1 MKIENVNVVNEKG
14 LNDVLF
20 HSPKVDKET
29 SGKITGFASID
40 KPWLKYYCE
49 GIDKFKIPNLS
60 LYEALM
66 QSSNDHLDDV
76 IFVCADRNN
85 EEITYRKFIDLVDE
99 IAASLKGLGLKP
111 GDNIASTFKDTLEG
125 IALVF
130 AKSKLGL
137 IEHFIDPSNS
147 TESKKE
153 LISNSNSKIYF
164 LEEDLIDVDY
174 DNIKDY
180 YDSDNVVILP
190 NLDSSYVRGSYN
202 DTLTFDEFLSCGKNV
217 SLDDFYKY
225 SKDEVSS
232 IMYTGGSTGKSKGVM
247 LTDSI
252 FVSKYYREMISD
264 WKWGRGRKN
273 LCVLPGII
281 AFGLSE
287 AIISPLLAGETTTLV
302 DCLKIAKFPEYIL
315 EQKPQDVACSPIHV
329 EFLMNSPL
337 VDEKT
342 DLSFL
347 EMLPCGGD
355 GMTKD
360 SDERARKFFEEHGAK
375 DSFAQGCGFTESAG
389 AFCYGLGD
397 KNLPGYM
404 GIPLAGNVSAV
415 FDPNTGEELPY
426 NEIGE
431 WGVLTDTAMLGYYG
445 EASHLTSK
453 ALKKH
458 ADGNIWL
465 HPGDMVHMNENGQIA
480 MHDRT
485 SRTFNITGLKVYPSA
500 LETFINEHPGVK
512 KSVITGIKLSDNSN
526 VIAITDQKVPIVNLT
541 LDDEYK
547 GSEEIVA
554 DEIDAIL
561 KEKAQSYIKIF
572 AYIFRDVLPFTNR
585 GKIDYSRLESEGV
598 QEGLDKKVLIRKFD

>member
-1 MKIENVNVVNEKG
+1 MKVKNLEIVNKKG
-14 LNDVLF
+14 LDEVLY
-20 HSPKVDKET
+20 HSPKIDRQT
-29 SGKITGFASID
+29 SSKITGFASID
-40 KPWLKYYCE
+40 KPWLKYYKE
-49 GIDKFKIPNLS
+49 GIDKTEIPNLS
-60 LYEALM
+60 LYEALIE
-66 QSSNDHLDDV
+66 SSKNHLDDV

-85 EEITYRKFIDLVDE
+85 KEITYREFIELTDK
-99 IAASLKGLGLKP
+99 IAASLKALNLKP
-111 GDNIASTFKDTLEG
+111 KDNISSTFKDTLEG

-147 TESKKE
+147 TESKKDLLE
-153 LISNSNSKIYF
+153 NSNSKVYF
-164 LEEDLIDVDY
+164 LEEDLIDVDH
-174 DNIKDY
+174 DNIKNNY
-180 YDSDNVVILP
+180 NAENIVILP
-190 NLDSSYVRGSYN
+190 NLGSSRVSNKYK
-202 DTLTFDEFLSCGKNV
+202 DTISFDEFLSYGNSIEV
-217 SLDDFYKY
+217 DDIYKY
-225 SKDEVSS
+225 KKDEVSS

-247 LTDSI
+247 LTDYI
-252 FVSKYYREMISD
+252 FVSKYYREMLSD

-287 AIISPLLAGETTTLV
+287 GIISPLLAGETTTLV
-302 DCLKIAKFPEYIL
+302 DCLQIAKFPEYIL
-315 EQKPQDVACSPIHV
+315 EQKPQDVACSPIHI

-337 VDEKT
+337 IEENT

-355 GMTKD
+355 GMTKE
-360 SDERARKFFEEHGAK
+360 SDEKARKFFEKHGAK

-404 GIPLAGNVSAV
+404 GIPLAGNISAV

-431 WGVLTDTAMLGYYG
+431 WAVLTDTAMLGYYG
-445 EASHLTSK
+445 EASHLTK
-453 ALKKH
+453 NALKMH
-458 ADGNIWL
+458 DDGNIWL

-485 SRTFNITGLKVYPSA
+485 SRTFNITGLKVYPST
-500 LETFINEHPGVK
+500 LELFINSHPGVK
-512 KSVITGIKLSDNSN
+512 KSVLTGVKLTENSN
-526 VIAITDQKVPIVNLT
+526 TIAITDQKVPIVNLT
-541 LDDEYK
+541 LDEQYK
-547 GSEEIVA
+547 GSEESVA

-561 KEKAQSYIKIF
+561 KEKAPSYIKIF
-572 AYIFRDVLPFTNR
+572 AYIFRDALPFTNR

-598 QEGLDKKVLIRKFD
+598 QAGSDKKVLIRKYN

>member
-1 MKIENVNVVNEKG
+1 MKVENLEVVNEKG

-20 HSPKVDKET
+20 HSPKIDRKT

-40 KPWLKYYCE
+40 KPWLKYYRE
-49 GIDKFKIPNLS
+49 GADKFEVPNLS
-60 LYEALM
+60 LYEALIEA
-66 QSSNDHLDDV
+66 SKDHLDDV
-76 IFVCADRNN
+76 IFVCTDRNN
-85 EEITYRKFIDLVDE
+85 EEITYNDFINLVDE
-99 IAASLKGLGLKP
+99 IASSLKGLGLKS
-111 GDNIASTFKDTLEG
+111 GDNISSTFKDTLEG
-125 IALVF
+125 IAIVF

-147 TESKKE
+147 IESKKE
-153 LISNSNSKIYF
+153 LLKNSNSKIYF

-174 DNIKDY
+174 DNINNY
-180 YDSDNVVILP
+180 YDADNIVILP
-190 NLDSSYVRGSYN
+190 NLDSNCVKGSYN
-202 DTLTFDEFLSCGKNV
+202 DTLSFNEFLSYGNDISV
-217 SLDDFYKY
+217 DDIYIY
-225 SKDEVSS
+225 SKDEISS

-247 LTDSI
+247 LTDYI
-252 FVSKYYREMISD
+252 FVSKYYREMLSD

-287 AIISPLLAGETTTLV
+287 GIISPLLAGETTTLV
-302 DCLKIAKFPEYIL
+302 DCLKIAQFPEYIL
-315 EQKPQDVACSPIHV
+315 KQKPQDVACSPIHV

-337 VDEKT
+337 VDKTT

-355 GMTKD
+355 GMTKE
-360 SDERARKFFEEHGAK
+360 SDEKARKFFEEHGAK
-375 DSFAQGCGFTESAG
+375 DCFAQGCGFTESAG

-415 FDPNTGEELPY
+415 FDPNTGEELSY
-426 NEIGE
+426 NEVGE
-431 WGVLTDTAMLGYYG
+431 WAVLTDTAMLGYYG
-445 EASHLTSK
+445 EASHLTK
-453 ALKKH
+453 NALKVH
-458 ADGNIWL
+458 SDGNVWL
-465 HPGDMVHMNENGQIA
+465 HPGDMVHMNENGQIS

-500 LETFINEHPGVK
+500 LEVFINSHPGVEK
-512 KSVITGIKLSDNSN
+512 CVLTGIKLTGNSN

-541 LDDEYK
+541 LNGEYK
-547 GSEEIVA
+547 GSEEQVA

-561 KEKAQSYIKIF
+561 KEKAQSYIRIF
-572 AYIFRDVLPFTNR
+572 AYIFRDALPFTNR
-585 GKIDYSRLESEGV
+585 GKIDYSKLESEGV
-598 QEGLDKKVLIRKFD
+598 QDGLNKKVLVRKFD